1 LVGSVQVNK
10 MIDQN
15 IVHYRPLSAFYTDL
29 QPFPKS
35 AVVTAAGTHALRAME
50 AMLHDLSLDTGLAPD
65 ESEQKGPGIFCRVMR
80 WMNLES

>member
-1 LVGSVQVNK
+1 VPYRTLVKLVGSVQVNK

-15 IVHYRPLSAFYTDL
+15 IVYYRPLSAFYTDL

-50 AMLHDLSLDTGLAPD
+50 AMLNDLSLDTGLAPD
-65 ESEQKGPGIFCRVMR
+65 EPELRARVYLVR
-80 WMNLES
+80 